1 MLLHLHPTHPQERI
15 IKQAVELLRNGGV
28 IIYPTDTIYAL
39 GCDLRQPKA
48 FERICRLKNIDPAK
62 AQFSLICRDLSHLSD
77 FTKGLDTPLFRF
89 IKAQIPGPFTFILP
103 ASKEVPKLMQSK
115 KSTIGIR
122 VPDHPICQQ
131 LIGMLGNPIISTSLP
146 GEWVEEYTDPVYM
159 EERFG
164 KQVDVILDGG
174 IGGMV
179 PSTIIDCTEDEP
191 VITRQGAGEIK

>member
-1 MLLHLHPTHPQERI
+1 
-15 IKQAVELLRNGGV
+15 
-28 IIYPTDTIYAL
+28 
-39 GCDLRQPKA
+39 
-48 FERICRLKNIDPAK
+48 
-62 AQFSLICRDLSHLSD
+62 
-77 FTKGLDTPLFRF
+77 
-89 IKAQIPGPFTFILP
+89 
-103 ASKEVPKLMQSK
+103 MQSK

-131 LIGMLGNPIISTSLP
+131 LIGVLGNPIISTSLP

-179 PSTIIDCTEDEP
+179 PSTIIDCTGDEP

>member
-146 GEWVEEYTDPVYM
+146 GEWVEEYTDPIYM

-164 KQVDVILDGG
+164 KQVDAILDGG
-174 IGGMV
+174 IGGME
-179 PSTIIDCTEDEP
+179 PSTIIDCTGDEP
-191 VITRQGAGEIK
+191 VVTRQGAGVIK

>member
-1 MLLHLHPTHPQERI
+1 MLLHLHPTHPQERL
-15 IKQAVELLRNGGV
+15 IKQTVELLRNGGV
-28 IIYPTDTIYAL
+28 IIYPTDTLYAL

-48 FERICRLKNIDPAK
+48 FERICRLKNIDPSK

-77 FTKGLDTPLFRF
+77 FAKGMDTPLFRF

-122 VPDHPICQQ
+122 VPNHPICQQ

-146 GEWVEEYTDPVYM
+146 GEWVEEYTDPIYM

-164 KQVDVILDGG
+164 KQVDAILDGG
-174 IGGMV
+174 IGGIE
-179 PSTIIDCTEDEP
+179 PSTIIDCTGDEP
-191 VITRQGAGEIK
+191 VITRQGVGEIK